1 MKKVVQRSIQS
12 IFLALFVV
20 LAIKGKLQIWMGI
33 FVLSTLA
40 SLIFSRFY
48 CGWLCPIN
56 TVLKPVTWA
65 KKKLRIKS
73 FKIPAFLKKT
83 WVRISML
90 VLFLGILIF
99 TLKTG
104 KKLPVL
110 PISVALGFALTLF
123 FDEELWHRYLC
134 PYGSIL
140 SLPSRKAKFSMK
152 IDEQTCIKCG
162 KCMKV
167 CPAVAITK
175 EEKVYHITKNDCL
188 VCRACAEVCP
198 VDAITYDLAKGK

>member
-12 IFLALFVV
+12 LFLALFVV
-20 LAIKGKLQIWMGI
+20 LTVKGKIQIWMAI
-33 FVLSTLA
+33 FVVSTLA

-65 KKKLRIKS
+65 KKKLHIKS
-73 FKIPAFLKKT
+73 CKIPNFLKKT
-83 WVRISML
+83 WVRIFML
-90 VLFLGILIF
+90 VLFLGILAF

-110 PISVALGFALTLF
+110 PISVALGFVLTLF
-123 FDEELWHRYLC
+123 FPEELWHRYLC
-134 PYGSIL
+134 PYGTIL
-140 SLPSRKAKFSMK
+140 SLPSRKAKYGMK
-152 IDEQTCIKCG
+152 IDQEKCIGCG

-167 CPAVAITK
+167 CPSVAITK
-175 EEKVYHITKNDCL
+175 EEKKYSITKNDCL
-188 VCRACAEVCP
+188 VCRACSEVCP
-198 VDAITYDLAKGK
+198 VEAIPYK

>member
-1 MKKVVQRSIQS
+1 MKKVTQRSIQVL
-12 IFLALFVV
+12 FLALFVV
-20 LAIKGKLQIWMGI
+20 LAVMGKIQIWMII
-33 FVLSTLA
+33 FVLSALA

-65 KKKLRIKS
+65 KKKLHIKS
-73 FKIPAFLKKT
+73 FKVPAFLKKT
-83 WVRISML
+83 WVRIFML
-90 VLFLGILIF
+90 VVFLGILGF

-110 PISVALGFALTLF
+110 PISVGLGFVLTLF
-123 FDEELWHRYLC
+123 FPEELWHRYLC

-140 SLPSRKAKFSMK
+140 SLPSRKARYGMK
-152 IDEQTCIKCG
+152 INEEKCIGCG
-162 KCMKV
+162 KCMKA

-175 EEKVYHITKNDCL
+175 DGKKYSITKNDCL
-188 VCRACAEVCP
+188 VCRACAEACP
-198 VDAITYDLAKGK
+198 VDAITYHK